1 VGREA
6 IVAFLTRK
14 WNRELDYRLIKEIWA
29 FRENRIAVRFAYE
42 WHDDSVSRGLRAV
55 IRLESG
61 GFRPAV
67 THKSD
72 RGPVHSVQV
81 RPASLAEWQKQVR
94 IGILGQI
101 RREFSEIEAQL
112 QGDLDVRLITASPR
126 SIMVGGAKSLI
137 RFNSPIRCCSSPFTL
152 NPSVT

>member
-1 VGREA
+1 MSKPLNCSWSWRRSSAPSSWFFTGFIGSRTPVG
-6 IVAFLTRK
+6 
-14 WNRELDYRLIKEIWA
+14 LDG
-29 FRENRIAVRFAYE
+29 
-42 WHDDSVSRGLRAV
+42 VSRGLRAV

-72 RGPVHSVQV
+72 PGPVHSVQV

-101 RREFSEIEAQL
+101 RREFSEIEARL
-112 QGDLDVRLITASPR
+112 QGDLDD
-126 SIMVGGAKSLI
+126 
-137 RFNSPIRCCSSPFTL
+137 
-152 NPSVT
+152 PSDHSVAEVD

>member
-1 VGREA
+1 M
-6 IVAFLTRK
+6 
-14 WNRELDYRLIKEIWA
+14 
-29 FRENRIAVRFAYE
+29 
-42 WHDDSVSRGLRAV
+42 SRDLPA
-55 IRLESG
+55 

-101 RREFSEIEAQL
+101 RREFSEIEA
-112 QGDLDVRLITASPR
+112 RLHPSPPALR
-126 SIMVGGAKSLI
+126 RPVMSGFCLAANIGHAG
-137 RFNSPIRCCSSPFTL
+137 C
-152 NPSVT
+152 

>member
-1 VGREA
+1 MNFEHMCNGALVPLA
-6 IVAFLTRK
+6 QSLFVQ
-14 WNRELDYRLIKEIWA
+14 LDLPA
-29 FRENRIAVRFAYE
+29 
-42 WHDDSVSRGLRAV
+42 
-55 IRLESG
+55 

-94 IGILGQI
+94 IGILRQI
-101 RREFSEIEAQL
+101 CPEFSEIEARL
-112 QGDLDVRLITASPR
+112 QRDLDDPSDHSVAE
-126 SIMVGGAKSLI
+126 VDYAGGAKSLI